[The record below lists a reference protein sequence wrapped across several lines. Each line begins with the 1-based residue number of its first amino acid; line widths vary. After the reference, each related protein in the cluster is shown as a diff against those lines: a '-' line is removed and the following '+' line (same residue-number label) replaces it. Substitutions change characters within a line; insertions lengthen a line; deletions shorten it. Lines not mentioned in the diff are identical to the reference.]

1 MSPKAS
7 GGRITGI
14 RPAPCGA
21 AVARRGFAL
30 RWACG
35 QVLLV
40 AGLAV
45 ECVGLHAQQ
54 LLSPKLSQFLLEH
67 PAASGALSNALW
79 EVRSVRPVHIY
90 YFYASEQARLPT
102 THRYFQDSSAVGIF
116 VRENQSPCDECIDIL
131 FEALNLKG
139 EKRFMGLFDQARSGR
154 ISKDDYV
161 KEMQRQELQAVVA
174 TKKLISNFNLSQ
186 AEAAESWNYRAFTQ
200 TPTEFEKFIDYSN
213 KVSQGQD
220 QKYYEQQYDALR
232 RRPQAG

>member
-1 MSPKAS
+1 
-7 GGRITGI
+7 
-14 RPAPCGA
+14 
-21 AVARRGFAL
+21 VARRAFAV
-30 RWACG
+30 RRACV
-35 QVLLV
+35 QALV
-40 AGLAV
+40 AAGLAL
-45 ECVGLHAQQ
+45 ECLGLHAQEQ
-54 LLSPKLSQFLLEH
+54 FSPKLSQFLVAH
-67 PAASGALSNALW
+67 PAASAALSNVLW
-79 EVRSVRPVHIY
+79 EARSVRPVHIY
-90 YFYASEQARLPT
+90 YFYASAQVHLPT

-139 EKRFMGLFDQARSGR
+139 EKRFMALFDQARSGR
-154 ISKDDYV
+154 ISRGDYV

-174 TKKLISNFNLSQ
+174 TKKLITNFNLSQ

-232 RRPQAG
+232 GKPQR